1 MTLWALRG
9 AVLGDGPWRVIS
21 TEENMQRLQNS
32 PRARTPQKP
41 YSCAVSQHFL
51 F

>member
-9 AVLGDGPWRVIS
+9 AVLGQGPWLLVS
-21 TEENMQRLQNS
+21 HEKNLERLENS
-32 PRARTPQKP
+32 PRQRKP
-41 YSCAVSQHFL
+41 ASLDQWETMAL